1 METRL
6 SNLAFRL
13 WVARRCGDKS
23 ATARRIDIER
33 ARADLKRLLRSG
45 WCPRYRVQREE
56 INRRQ
61 RRALRENVHLFNKVK
76 VFTLTAY
83 VKKW

>member
-1 METRL
+1 MATRL

-13 WVARRCGDKS
+13 WMARRCGDKS
-23 ATARRIDIER
+23 ATARRIDVER
-33 ARADLKRLLRSG
+33 ARADLKRLLRAG
-45 WCPRYRVQREE
+45 WCPRYRVQREGL
-56 INRRQ
+56 NRRQ

-76 VFTLTAY
+76 VFTLTVY